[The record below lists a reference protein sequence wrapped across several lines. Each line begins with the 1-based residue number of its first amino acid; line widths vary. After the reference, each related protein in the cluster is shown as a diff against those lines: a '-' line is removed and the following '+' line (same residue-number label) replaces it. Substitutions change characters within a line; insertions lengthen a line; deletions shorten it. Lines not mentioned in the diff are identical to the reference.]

1 MLDSSLRKE
10 CFYEENR
17 NVNSPA
23 GYLFRLS
30 RVSLSFYALELVLHD
45 EEYLLYITKRLY
57 PDIAKHFH
65 TTSAKVERSIR
76 TAITICWNEGN
87 KNLLIKIAGYP
98 LTRKPTTGEF
108 ISILSFY
115 LRLKE

>member
-1 MLDSSLRKE
+1 MKKIETLIHRLGICSV
-10 CFYEENR
+10 YH
-17 NVNSPA
+17 
-23 GYLFRLS
+23 GYNYLS
-30 RVSLSFYALELVLHD
+30 YALELVLHD

>member
-1 MLDSSLRKE
+1 MKKIETLIHRLGICSV
-10 CFYEENR
+10 YH
-17 NVNSPA
+17 
-23 GYLFRLS
+23 GYHYLS
-30 RVSLSFYALELVLHD
+30 YALELVLHD

-65 TTSAKVERSIR
+65 TPSAKVERSIR

-87 KNLLIKIAGYP
+87 RNLLIKIAGYP
-98 LTRKPTTGEF
+98 LTRKPTAGEF